1 MFVPGALEPAAALH
15 QRAMATAL
23 WPNLPLQP
31 RGNKESETQHGKT
44 TKKKGRE
51 TSQQPTTEEETGSR
65 GAPPA
70 APSPRDPSNTNL
82 CERVMHPARIN
93 VSSVTKQCLGN
104 VSCRSR
110 QGIRINS
117 LRQGTD
123 VKLNRCCNCVMYHEF
138 LIVDILL

>member
-23 WPNLPLQP
+23 WPNLLLQQ
-31 RGNKESETQHGKT
+31 RGKKESESQTGKT

-65 GAPPA
+65 GATPA
-70 APSPRDPSNTNL
+70 APSPWDLNTTNL
-82 CERVMHPARIN
+82 CERVMHPARVN
-93 VSSVTKQCLGN
+93 VSSVAKQCLGN
-104 VSCRSR
+104 LARRSR
-110 QGIRINS
+110 KGIRINPLS
-117 LRQGTD
+117 QGTD
-123 VKLNRCCNCVMYHEF
+123 VKLNRCCNCVMYHEV